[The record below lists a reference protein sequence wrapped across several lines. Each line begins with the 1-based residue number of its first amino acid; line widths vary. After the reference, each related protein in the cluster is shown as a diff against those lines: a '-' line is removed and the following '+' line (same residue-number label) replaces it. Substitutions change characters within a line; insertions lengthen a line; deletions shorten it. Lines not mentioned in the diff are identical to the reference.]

1 MAGAGP
7 LPGEAAGGGGEQ
19 QRFSFHSLCDKQL
32 GVVRAVCPG
41 EVVPEELYC
50 YPKWTE
56 RLCSLG
62 VGQGGPSPAPHPGW
76 SLGPGR
82 APRQTASRPQPP
94 GHRGCGSLQPCG
106 GLVQVALSG
115 PRGSERLLL
124 RPLPTPF
131 PAFCLRPLGGAL
143 SGGSDAEVEASG
155 SHVSSVMSGPVSSVG
170 FESSTSPLG
179 TSHTVRTLLP
189 RDLHMRKFQVGQ
201 PSLLPWPRALAG

>member
-1 MAGAGP
+1 MRHPLGGWAHPGP
-7 LPGEAAGGGGEQ
+7 LLG
-19 QRFSFHSLCDKQL
+19 FSLLS
-32 GVVRAVCPG
+32 VS
-41 EVVPEELYC
+41 PEERVGPWAGVPTNLALRSGLQE
-50 YPKWTE
+50 PPAE
-56 RLCSLG
+56 GLCSLG